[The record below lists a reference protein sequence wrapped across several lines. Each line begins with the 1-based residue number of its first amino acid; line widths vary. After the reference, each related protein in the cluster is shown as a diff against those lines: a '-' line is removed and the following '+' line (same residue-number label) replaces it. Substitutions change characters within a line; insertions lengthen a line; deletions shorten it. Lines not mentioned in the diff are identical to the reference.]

1 MENYHL
7 DFSLEPI
14 TYKDDLGQSCIEQWK
29 DIPDYE
35 GLYQVSDLGRVKS
48 LEKPRK
54 KSANN
59 PNSFVRLRIMK
70 ASLGKRYLN
79 TALYKD
85 GSSKSFLV
93 HHLLSFAFLNF
104 KPNMGN
110 IIVDHI
116 NNISTDNRLCNL
128 QLITRRHNNV
138 KDVKSKSEAV
148 GLYERN
154 GFFNVTIRVNGIS
167 CGLGNF
173 RDKNEAIKKHK
184 EAFDLLESKQDIFH
198 LIKKKTNKT
207 KFKGVYASGNRF
219 TSQIRHN
226 GSTRNLGSYS
236 TLKEASDAYQ
246 SAIYLRN
253 ENKSIEHLLR
263 KRKDRNL

>member
-1 MENYHL
+1 MEYHK

-14 TYKDDLGQSCIEQWK
+14 VYKNEAGLDCVEQWK

-54 KSANN
+54 KSTNN

-79 TALYKD
+79 TALYKN
-85 GSSKSFLV
+85 GLSKSFLV
-93 HHLLSFAFLNF
+93 HHLVSIAFLNF
-104 KPNMGN
+104 IPNMGQT
-110 IIVDHI
+110 IVDHI
-116 NNISTDNRLCNL
+116 NNVSTDNRLCNL

-138 KDVKSKSEAV
+138 KDVKSKSGAV

-154 GFFNVTIRVNGIS
+154 GFFEVSINFKGIA
-167 CGLGNF
+167 CALGSF
-173 RDKNEAIKKHK
+173 KNKKEAIEKHK
-184 EAFDLLESKQDIFH
+184 EAFDLIENKQDISH

-207 KFKGVYASGNRF
+207 EFRGVYAINHKF
-219 TSQIRHN
+219 TSQIFYN
-226 GSTRNLGSYS
+226 GFKYNLGSYH
-236 TLKEASDAYQ
+236 TIKEASDVFELAT
-246 SAIYLRN
+246 SLKR
-253 ENKSIEHLLR
+253 ENKSIEHLLK
-263 KRKDRNL
+263 KRKNRHL

>member
-1 MENYHL
+1 MEHYKNL
-7 DFSLEPI
+7 SLEDI
-14 TYKDDLGQSCIEQWK
+14 VYTDDDGVNCVEQWE

-54 KSANN
+54 KSTNN

-85 GSSKSFLV
+85 GVSKSFLV
-93 HHLLSFAFLNF
+93 HHLLSIAFLNF
-104 KPNMGN
+104 RPNMGQT
-110 IIVDHI
+110 IVDHI
-116 NNISTDNRLCNL
+116 NNIPNDNRLCNL

-154 GFFNVTIRVNGIS
+154 GFFNVTISLNRIA
-167 CGLGNF
+167 CALGSF
-173 RDKNEAIKKHK
+173 KDKKEAIEKHK
-184 EAFDLLESKQDIFH
+184 EAFDLIENNQDISH

-207 KFKGVYASGNRF
+207 ESKGVYFFYNKFRP
-219 TSQIRHN
+219 QIRHN
-226 GSTRNLGSYS
+226 GLTRSLGCYN
-236 TLKEASDAYQ
+236 TLKEATD
-246 SAIYLRN
+246 IYELATSLKK
-253 ENKSIEHLLR
+253 ENKTIEHLLK
-263 KRKDRNL
+263 KRKDRF

>member
-1 MENYHL
+1 MEHYKN
-7 DFSLEPI
+7 FSLEPI
-14 TYKDDLGQSCIEQWK
+14 VYQNELGLDCIEQWK
-29 DIPDYE
+29 DIPNYD

-54 KSANN
+54 KSTNN

-85 GSSKSFLV
+85 GFSKSFLI
-93 HHLLSFAFLNF
+93 HHLLSIAFLNF
-104 KPNMGN
+104 QPNIGD

-116 NNISTDNRLCNL
+116 NNIPTDNCLVNL

-154 GFFNVTIRVNGIS
+154 GFFNVTISFKGVS
-167 CGLGNF
+167 CCLGSF
-173 RDKNEAIKKHK
+173 KDKNEAIKKHR
-184 EAFDLLESKQDIFH
+184 EAFNLIENKQDISH

-207 KFKGVYASGNRF
+207 QFKGVYLVNNKF

-226 GSTRNLGSYS
+226 GFTHNLGSYF
-236 TLKEASDAYQ
+236 TIKEASDVYKLAW
-246 SAIYLRN
+246 SLKKINKPIEYLL
-253 ENKSIEHLLR
+253 K
-263 KRKDRNL
+263 KRKDRC

>member
-1 MENYHL
+1 MEHYKN
-7 DFSLEPI
+7 FSLESI
-14 TYKDDLGQSCIEQWK
+14 TYQDESGLDCIEEWK
-29 DIPDYE
+29 DVPDYE
-35 GLYQVSDLGRVKS
+35 GLYQVSDLGRIKS

-54 KSANN
+54 KSTNN
-59 PNSFVRLRIMK
+59 PNSFVRERIMK
-70 ASLGKRYLN
+70 GSLGKRYLN

-85 GSSKSFLV
+85 GFSKSFLV
-93 HHLLSFAFLNF
+93 HHLLSIAFLNF

-116 NNISTDNRLCNL
+116 NNIPTDNRLINL
-128 QLITRRHNNV
+128 QLITRRHNTL

-148 GLYERN
+148 GLYEKN
-154 GFFNVTIRVNGIS
+154 GFFNVTIRINGIS
-167 CGLGNF
+167 CALGSF

-184 EAFDLLESKQDIFH
+184 EAFDLLENKQDISH

-207 KFKGVYASGNRF
+207 NFKGVYAINHRF

-226 GSTRNLGSYS
+226 GFTRNLGTYS
-236 TLKEASDAYQ
+236 TLKEASDAYHLAL
-246 SAIYLRN
+246 SLKN

>member
-1 MENYHL
+1 MEYHK
-7 DFSLEPI
+7 DFSLESI
-14 TYKDDLGQSCIEQWK
+14 VYQNEAGLECIEEWK

-85 GSSKSFLV
+85 GVSKSFLI
-93 HHLLSFAFLNF
+93 HHLLSIAFLDF
-104 KPNMGN
+104 RPNMGQT
-110 IIVDHI
+110 IVDHI
-116 NNISTDNRLCNL
+116 NNVSTDNRLVNL

-138 KDVKSKSEAV
+138 KDLKSKSGAV

-154 GFFNVTIRVNGIS
+154 GLFEVGINFNGVACS
-167 CGLGNF
+167 LGSF
-173 RDKNEAIKKHK
+173 KDKNQAIQKHK
-184 EAFDLLESKQDIFH
+184 DAFDLLENKQDISH

-207 KFKGVYASGNRF
+207 EFKGVYRYNDRF
-219 TSQIRHN
+219 VSQIRYN
-226 GSTRNLGSYS
+226 GFTRNLGSYKI
-236 TLKEASDAYQ
+236 LKEASDVYELAC
-246 SAIYLRN
+246 SLKK

-263 KRKDRNL
+263 KRKDRI

>member
-1 MENYHL
+1 MEHYKN
-7 DFSLEPI
+7 FSLEPI
-14 TYKDDLGQSCIEQWK
+14 VYQNELGLDCIEQWK

-54 KSANN
+54 KSTNN

-85 GSSKSFLV
+85 GSSKSFLI
-93 HHLLSFAFLNF
+93 HHLLSIAFLNF
-104 KPNMGN
+104 KPNMGD

-116 NNISTDNRLCNL
+116 NNIPTDNRLFNL
-128 QLITRRHNNV
+128 QLITRRHNTV

-154 GFFNVTIRVNGIS
+154 GFFNVTIRINGFS
-167 CGLGNF
+167 CSLGSF
-173 RDKNEAIKKHK
+173 KDKNEAIKKHT
-184 EAFDLLESKQDIFH
+184 EAFDLLENKQDITH
-198 LIKKKTNKT
+198 LVKKKTNRT
-207 KFKGVYASGNRF
+207 KFKGVYASNNRF

-226 GSTRNLGSYS
+226 GLTRNLGSYS

-246 SAIYLRN
+246 LASSLKN

>member
-1 MENYHL
+1 MDYHKNL
-7 DFSLEPI
+7 SLVNIVYQNE
-14 TYKDDLGQSCIEQWK
+14 LGLECIELWK
-29 DIPDYE
+29 DIPEYE

-59 PNSFVRLRIMK
+59 PNSFVRVRIMK
-70 ASLGKRYLN
+70 ASISQRYLN

-85 GSSKSFLV
+85 GLSKSFLV
-93 HHLLSFAFLNF
+93 HHLISIAFLNF
-104 KPNMGN
+104 KPNMGD

-116 NNISTDNRLCNL
+116 NNISTDNRLVNL

-154 GFFNVTIRVNGIS
+154 GLFNVTINSNGVRCS
-167 CGLGNF
+167 LGSF
-173 RDKNEAIKKHK
+173 KDKNQAIQKHK
-184 EAFDLLESKQDIFH
+184 EAFDLLEKKQDISH

-207 KFKGVYASGNRF
+207 QFKGVYLINNKF

-226 GSTRNLGSYS
+226 GFTHNLGSYF
-236 TLKEASDAYQ
+236 TIKEASEIYQ
-246 SAIYLRN
+246 LASLLKK
-253 ENKSIEHLLR
+253 ENKSIDHLLK
-263 KRKDRNL
+263 KRKNRC

>member
-1 MENYHL
+1 MDYYK

-14 TYKDDLGQSCIEQWK
+14 IYQNESGLDCIEQWK

-54 KSANN
+54 KSTNN

-85 GSSKSFLV
+85 GSSKSFLI
-93 HHLLSFAFLNF
+93 HHLLSIAFLEF
-104 KPNMGN
+104 KPNMGQ
-110 IIVDHI
+110 IIVDHK
-116 NNISTDNRLCNL
+116 NNNPTDNRLVNL
-128 QLITRRHNNV
+128 QLITRRYNNV

-154 GFFNVTIRVNGIS
+154 GFFNVTISFKGVS
-167 CGLGNF
+167 CSLGSF
-173 RDKNEAIKKHK
+173 KDKNEAIQKHK
-184 EAFDLLESKQDIFH
+184 EAFDLLENKQDISH

-207 KFKGVYASGNRF
+207 QFKGVYAINHKF
-219 TSQIRHN
+219 TSQIKHN
-226 GSTRNLGSYS
+226 GCVYNLGSYNS
-236 TLKEASDAYQ
+236 IQEASNAYELA
-246 SAIYLRN
+246 SSLKKIN
-253 ENKSIEHLLR
+253 EPIEHLFKIR
-263 KRKDRNL
+263 KNRHL

>member
-1 MENYHL
+1 MAHYHL

-14 TYKDDLGQSCIEQWK
+14 VYQNEAGLDCIEQWK

-54 KSANN
+54 KSTNN

-79 TALYKD
+79 TALYKN
-85 GSSKSFLV
+85 GVSKSFLV
-93 HHLLSFAFLNF
+93 HHLLSITFLGF
-104 KPNMGN
+104 KPNMGQT
-110 IIVDHI
+110 IVDHI
-116 NNISTDNRLCNL
+116 NNIPTDNRLCNL

-138 KDVKSKSEAV
+138 KDVKSISGAV

-154 GFFNVTIRVNGIS
+154 GLFEVGINFKGVA
-167 CGLGNF
+167 CALGSF
-173 RDKNEAIKKHK
+173 KDKNEAIEKYK
-184 EAFDLLESKQDIFH
+184 EAFDLIESKQDISH

-207 KFKGVYASGNRF
+207 EFKGVYQINHKF
-219 TSQIRHN
+219 TSQIRYN
-226 GSTRNLGSYS
+226 GFTRNLGTFFSI
-236 TLKEASDAYQ
+236 KEASDVYQ
-246 SAIYLRN
+246 LATLLKK
-253 ENKSIEHLLR
+253 ENKSIEHLLK
-263 KRKDRNL
+263 KRKN